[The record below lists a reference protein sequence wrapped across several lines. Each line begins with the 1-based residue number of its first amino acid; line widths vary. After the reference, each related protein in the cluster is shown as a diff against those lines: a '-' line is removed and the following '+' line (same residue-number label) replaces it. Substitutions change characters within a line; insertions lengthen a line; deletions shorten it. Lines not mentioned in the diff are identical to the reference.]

1 MDSEGGLKQF
11 LALSKTSILMGHDNL
26 SLSVNTTIMVWK
38 NYPIIGEKVF
48 IIFTH
53 SILQW
58 QWYDLL
64 KKRLRSY

>member
-11 LALSKTSILMGHDNL
+11 LALSKTSILMGHYNL

-53 SILQW
+53 NMLQ
-58 QWYDLL
+58 
-64 KKRLRSY
+64 